1 MDHSEAI
8 ARHRASMPEGSGQIL
23 NTRSLHTS
31 YRRLADILR
40 PGLAVLDVG
49 CGTGAITRDMAA
61 AVAPEGRVVGTDVN
75 ARLVDEARRTHGDTP
90 GLSFAICDA
99 QRLPFRDRFDVVTVA
114 RMLQWLANPLAAL
127 QSMAAALKS
136 GGWMAILDYN
146 HEKIAW
152 RPPPPQSMQT
162 FYRAFL
168 RWRAEAGMDNAIAD
182 HLHDMLA
189 NLKLEDVVETPQPET
204 THRTDADF
212 VTRIGLWADVAASR
226 GHQMVADG
234 IISETQR
241 AAAEAEYRTWMRD
254 SAESQTLYLTSVE
267 GRRASPANSPVSRL
281 TPTAEAC

>member
-1 MDHSEAI
+1 MEHPEAI

-23 NTRSLHTS
+23 NARSLRTA

-40 PGLAVLDVG
+40 PGLAALDVG
-49 CGTGAITRDMAA
+49 CGTGAVTRGMAE

-75 ARLVDEARRTHGDTP
+75 ARFIDEARRTHGDIP

-99 QRLPFRDRFDVVTVA
+99 QRLPFRDRFDVVTAA

-127 QSMAAALKS
+127 RSMAAALKP

-146 HEKIAW
+146 HEKIVW
-152 RPPPPQSMQT
+152 HPPPPQSMQT

-182 HLHDMLA
+182 HLHGMLA
-189 NLKLEDVVETPQPET
+189 DLELEDILETPQHEV
-204 THRTDADF
+204 THRPDPDF
-212 VTRIGLWADVAASR
+212 AARMGLWADVAASR

-234 IISETQR
+234 IISGAQR
-241 AAAEAEYRTWMRD
+241 AAAEADYRTWIRD
-254 SAESQTLYLTSVE
+254 SAESQTLYLISVE
-267 GRRASPANSPVSRL
+267 SRRASPAS
-281 TPTAEAC
+281 